1 MDILNDKAFYDDEGE
16 YGKYVLNKLI
26 LPMPQGSPESI
37 KNYERY
43 AKRVLWMDGNTT
55 PGAFQLNASWYKK
68 PNMYLIDEAD
78 DKTVAFFKPHTHEA
92 DEIVAFF
99 SSDPEDQNNL
109 GGEIIFYIGG
119 EKHIITKSTLI
130 FLPAGLEHGPLFIQ
144 KVDRPIFHFSCVT
157 QSTYEFEKNEE

>member
-1 MDILNDKAFYDDEGE
+1 
-16 YGKYVLNKLI
+16 
-26 LPMPQGSPESI
+26 
-37 KNYERY
+37 
-43 AKRVLWMDGNTT
+43 MDGNTT

-68 PNMYLIDEAD
+68 PNMYLINEED
-78 DKTVAFFKPHTHEA
+78 DKTVAFFKPHVHEA

-119 EKHIITKSTLI
+119 EKHVITKSTLI

>member
-26 LPMPQGSPESI
+26 LPMPQGSEESI
-37 KNYERY
+37 RNYERY

-68 PNMYLIDEAD
+68 ANMYLIDEED
-78 DKTVAFFKPHTHEA
+78 DKTVAFFKPHVHEA

-109 GGEIIFYIGG
+109 GGEIIFYIAG